1 MSHVTSQPQEFA
13 SLLQRFFIER
23 LMQQQNASPRTVE
36 SYRDTFRMLLT
47 YAQQALHK
55 PPEKFTLNELDVT
68 LITAFL
74 DNLDTAR
81 SNSIRS
87 RNARLSA
94 IRTFYHYVTM
104 RCPQALHLAQQILS
118 IPTKRFERPLLG
130 FLSREEVHALLDAPD
145 ADTWFG
151 QRDRL
156 LLALLYNT
164 GARVSELTGMRVADV
179 TLAATPWVRL
189 HGKGRK
195 QRAVPLW
202 RETAAAIRHWIR
214 EQGLQPEQP
223 LLPSRHGGPM
233 TRANVAERF
242 SLALTA
248 AGRTC
253 PSLMKRHITPH
264 SMRHTVATH
273 LLQAGVGITEVALWL
288 GHESPVTTH
297 GYVEA
302 DQTMKRRALATV
314 KAPGIKMTFYRPSDS
329 LLKFLESL

>member
-1 MSHVTSQPQEFA
+1 MSLVTSQSQDFA

-55 PPEKFTLNELDVT
+55 PPEKFTLEELDVT

-74 DNLDTAR
+74 DNLETAR

-94 IRTFYHYVTM
+94 IRTFYHYVTT

-118 IPTKRFERPLLG
+118 VPTKRFERPLLG
-130 FLSREEVHALLDAPD
+130 SLSREEVHALLDAPN

-189 HGKGRK
+189 NGKGRK

-223 LLPSRHGGPM
+223 LLP
-233 TRANVAERF
+233 
-242 SLALTA
+242 
-248 AGRTC
+248 
-253 PSLMKRHITPH
+253 
-264 SMRHTVATH
+264 
-273 LLQAGVGITEVALWL
+273 
-288 GHESPVTTH
+288 
-297 GYVEA
+297 
-302 DQTMKRRALATV
+302 RRARTWLSDFRWHRRQQRRLAHR
-314 KAPGIKMTFYRPSDS
+314 F
-329 LLKFLESL
+329 